1 MNQQRDCRGPLET
14 GIQVMG
20 KHESV
25 YLLAILIFI
34 TLFAVTDPQIWGSSP
49 RCHTWSD
56 SVAYLMLYLKMYQ
69 NSFHINTDGIA

>member
-14 GIQVMG
+14 GVQVMG

-34 TLFAVTDPQIWGSSP
+34 TLFAVTDPQISGSSP
-49 RCHTWSD
+49 RCHT
-56 SVAYLMLYLKMYQ
+56 
-69 NSFHINTDGIA
+69 

>member
-14 GIQVMG
+14 GVQVMG

-49 RCHTWSD
+49 RCHT
-56 SVAYLMLYLKMYQ
+56 
-69 NSFHINTDGIA
+69 

>member
-1 MNQQRDCRGPLET
+1 MNQQRDCRVPVET
-14 GIQVMG
+14 GVQVMG

-34 TLFAVTDPQIWGSSP
+34 TFAVTDPQIWGSSP

-56 SVAYLMLYLKMYQ
+56 SHAILKNVSEIFSYK
-69 NSFHINTDGIA
+69 HG